1 MRTRIGTTNGYLGS
15 RSIDTEFASGL
26 PHLDQ
31 SEPSDRRLDF
41 EIVRR
46 GLRPSRSSFPD
57 DECVAFPEGLQAGSE
72 PWSVVLFSRGHIT
85 LEGRS
90 LTPARAQ
97 GLAKR
102 ESIAGLRYMIE
113 LLRFPT
119 WT

>member
-1 MRTRIGTTNGYLGS
+1 MDCRTLTSQNPQTDASTL
-15 RSIDTEFASGL
+15 RSCAAGCA
-26 PHLDQ
+26 
-31 SEPSDRRLDF
+31 
-41 EIVRR
+41 R
-46 GLRPSRSSFPD
+46 GRSSLPD

-85 LEGRS
+85 LEVP
-90 LTPARAQ
+90 LWTPARPQ

-113 LLRFPT
+113 LLRFPA